1 MNICI
6 YHFVAAKLQRLSGAS
21 LFPEGGIT
29 EGRGGGGGQERSL
42 LEAVICVERPL
53 APAGGGVDVQPV
65 GREHHEDEVGVEL
78 LLLLLP
84 GLVVVVW
91 LHTCGS
97 DSVSLEEGEGSEGER
112 EGRSCGKCRRR
123 TLLRVVKTPVS
134 SADCSGTAASL

>member
-1 MNICI
+1 M
-6 YHFVAAKLQRLSGAS
+6 HVRQDEFSFSFFSFFFAAKLQRPSGAS
-21 LFPEGGIT
+21 LFPEGNN
-29 EGRGGGGGQERSL
+29 GGGGQKRSL

-65 GREHHEDEVGVEL
+65 GREHHEDEVGVQL
-78 LLLLLP
+78 LLLLFP
-84 GLVVVVW
+84 GLIVVVW

-97 DSVSLEEGEGSEGER
+97 DSVSLEEGEDTER
-112 EGRSCGKCRRR
+112 EKKRRRR